1 MAWALLRGAKL
12 VKKMHISAKMADGV
26 FGTPIEIG

>member
-12 VKKMHISAKMADGV
+12 VKKMHMSAILADCV
-26 FGTPIEIG
+26 FGTPIENG